1 MTMKLKLLKER
12 KMRAKSIVTGLLLLL
27 LSFVLSSCAGMSTK
41 SKEGIACGTGNISS
55 MLSSGE
61 FRQKVDNFLIIQDA
75 SSSMGDRLEEY
86 FVPNEPVKLDFSKE
100 LLSCLNK
107 ILPDDFDVNAGMR
120 IFGPVYSE
128 KGLIYGMTQYSK
140 TAIEGAIGSISGTG
154 GITPLANA
162 ITYGGM
168 ELNDIPGK
176 GALIIV
182 SDGLNNAVA
191 DPVAATGALKAMYG
205 ESICIYTVLIDNNPT
220 GKMLMEQIA
229 DAGKCGFAT
238 GADKLVTRTLSD
250 GTTVGSDGMAD
261 FVSAVFLE
269 KAPPKPA
276 PKAAPAPAVK
286 EADSDGDG
294 VVDSLDKCPNTPKG
308 IKVDK
313 DGCPVPIPEKVSIT
327 LLVEFDFD
335 KAAVRP
341 QYHNDIEKVAN
352 FLKAYPSTSGVL
364 EGHTDSVGT
373 EEYNMKLSKRR
384 AESVKKYLVE
394 KFGIAA
400 DRLSTEAYGESEPV
414 ASNDTNA
421 GRQRNRRVVTNIVTT
436 IMK

>member
-12 KMRAKSIVTGLLLLL
+12 KMRAKSIVTVLLLLL
-27 LSFVLSSCAGMSTK
+27 LSFVLSSCAGISTK
-41 SKEGIACGTGNISS
+41 SKEEIACGTGNISS
-55 MLSSGE
+55 MLTSGE
-61 FRQKVDNFLIIQDA
+61 YQQKVDRFLIIQDA
-75 SSSMGDRLEEY
+75 SSSMGERLGEY
-86 FVPNEPVKLDFSKE
+86 FMPNEPVKLDFSKE

-107 ILPDDFDVNAGMR
+107 NLPDDFDVTAGMR
-120 IFGPVYSE
+120 ILGPVYSE

-140 TAIEGAIGSISGTG
+140 TGIESAIGSISGTG
-154 GITPLANA
+154 GITPLADS

-168 ELNDIPGK
+168 DLNDLPGK
-176 GALIIV
+176 RAVIIF

-191 DPVAATGALKAMYG
+191 DPVAAAGALKEMYG
-205 ESICIYTVLIDNNPT
+205 ESICIYTVLIDNDPK

-238 GADKLVTRTLSD
+238 GADKLVARTLSD
-250 GTTVGSDGMAD
+250 GTTDGSDGMAD
-261 FVSAVFLE
+261 FVSAVFFE
-269 KAPPKPA
+269 KAP

-394 KFGIAA
+394 KFDIAE
-400 DRLSTEAYGESEPV
+400 DRLTSEAYGESEPV

-436 IMK
+436 VMK